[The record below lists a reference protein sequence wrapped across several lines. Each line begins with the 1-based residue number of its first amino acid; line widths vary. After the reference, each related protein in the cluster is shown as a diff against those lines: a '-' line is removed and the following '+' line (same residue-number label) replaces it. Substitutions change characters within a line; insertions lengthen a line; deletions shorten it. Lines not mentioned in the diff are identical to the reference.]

1 MFEYFFSDKKDEEN
15 VSPQSNPDDKEEV
28 KEEVVN
34 QCQLEESCEI
44 CDKEEVK
51 KEETKKLFNIEL
63 ITMNMIY
70 GIPDNKKTVIFD
82 VRPYMSYVKRPINFN
97 FKYFTKIHV
106 FDELLD
112 DDVSYLTNYPLKD
125 TDNIIIVDE
134 GSETIIKQSFHYKL
148 FTHLKEMFDSSPP
161 FIYLLKGGFKN

>member
-1 MFEYFFSDKKDEEN
+1 
-15 VSPQSNPDDKEEV
+15 
-28 KEEVVN
+28 
-34 QCQLEESCEI
+34 
-44 CDKEEVK
+44 
-51 KEETKKLFNIEL
+51 
-63 ITMNMIY
+63 MIY
-70 GIPDNKKTVIFD
+70 RIPDNKKTVIFD